1 MLVIGITGGT
11 GSGKGFVCR
20 LFEKLG
26 INSIDTDQT
35 SRQVC
40 GAGMPCLIELAQ
52 TFGNDIL
59 NPDGSLNRKKLA
71 SIAFSDKQKHLILN
85 KITHFHILNE
95 VRNRLNIERENG
107 KAAAIVDAP
116 LLYES
121 GFDKECD
128 VIIAVTAD
136 ESIRIKRII
145 ERDNISIDE
154 IKQRL
159 SKQGDDSFYTQKAN
173 YVITNNGSA
182 DDLQKQVEAVYN
194 SIFKK
199 HN

>member
-136 ESIRIKRII
+136 ESLRIKRII

>member
-95 VRNRLNIERENG
+95 VRNQLNIERENG